1 MLAHLGLTH
10 YDWAQMAQSIA
21 SRRHGGIAMRPG
33 SRPPRRS
40 PVARFWR
47 ECLKRKLI
55 ARDAGRRLSGVG
67 QDAAPSA
74 QASDRCIVPERRA
87 WQHQSAESTPAPPS
101 VCGLRAFYG
110 LMTLDETGVLCA
122 RATRRG
128 EAERD
133 PLHPIRVIP
142 AREVS
147 GSQLFFH
154 SPAGQRP
161 SLDAPFARPASPA
174 GFVLGYVRLLPYGK
188 DTMTAHSSVYCFV
201 RPLTG
206 HACLRVPAGR
216 R

>member
-1 MLAHLGLTH
+1 MLAHLGPLRH
-10 YDWAQMAQSIA
+10 GWARMAQPMT
-21 SRRHGGIAMRPG
+21 SRRYGGIAIAACVSTPSHDAGHPLPDARRG
-33 SRPPRRS
+33 RRS
-40 PVARFWR
+40 EALVLSRVKREAVRSLHCARGPR
-47 ECLKRKLI
+47 
-55 ARDAGRRLSGVG
+55 A
-67 QDAAPSA
+67 AAPIDGGGCRTA
-74 QASDRCIVPERRA
+74 
-87 WQHQSAESTPAPPS
+87 AP
-101 VCGLRAFYG
+101 VCGPRAFYG

-161 SLDAPFARPASPA
+161 SLDVPFARPASPA

-201 RPLTG
+201 RRPTA
-206 HACLRVPAGR
+206 HAALRVSAGPR
-216 R
+216 

>member
-1 MLAHLGLTH
+1 MSTLISRACYGLAAAAAL
-10 YDWAQMAQSIA
+10 
-21 SRRHGGIAMRPG
+21 
-33 SRPPRRS
+33 
-40 PVARFWR
+40 
-47 ECLKRKLI
+47 LI
-55 ARDAGRRLSGVG
+55 
-67 QDAAPSA
+67 AAPSA

-87 WQHQSAESTPAPPS
+87 WLHQSAAAAPPTQS

-174 GFVLGYVRLLPYGK
+174 GFVLGYVRLMPYGK